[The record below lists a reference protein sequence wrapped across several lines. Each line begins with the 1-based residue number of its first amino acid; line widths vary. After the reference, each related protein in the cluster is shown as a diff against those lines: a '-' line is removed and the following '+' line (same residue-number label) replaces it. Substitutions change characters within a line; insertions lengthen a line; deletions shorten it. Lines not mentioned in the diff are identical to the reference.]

1 MYTAWQVILSYM
13 NENNANREEE
23 DPLQICDLLEWLL
36 KDRKKEQTQTPR
48 PCISSISRN
57 TVSET

>member
-36 KDRKKEQTQTPR
+36 KG
-48 PCISSISRN
+48 
-57 TVSET
+57 